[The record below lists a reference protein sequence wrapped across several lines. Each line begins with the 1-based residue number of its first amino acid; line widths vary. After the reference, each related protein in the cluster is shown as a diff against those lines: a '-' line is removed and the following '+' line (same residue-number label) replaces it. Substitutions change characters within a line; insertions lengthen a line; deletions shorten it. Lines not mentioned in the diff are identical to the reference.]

1 MRYIATM
8 EFYVIADSDTEAIR
22 RAMNIAKE
30 LDDRKDN
37 LAEIIGLE
45 EYPYG
50 SFTSREIDITPYTTE
65 EKK

>member
-8 EFYVIADSDTEAIR
+8 EFYVVADSDAEAIR
-22 RAMNIAKE
+22 RAVNIAKE
-30 LDDRKDN
+30 LDERKSN

-50 SFTSREIDITPYTTE
+50 SLTSREIDITTYTTE